1 MQIKNDNGERLSNDI
16 SETKSSDRVK
26 SRSRLEQIVMI
37 VLIVIFI
44 LVNLQYILI
53 VRRNYNHRFDAGA
66 QVSGSFE
73 LTFSFKAQRQKA
85 GTFTASAGQVTY
97 RFSQKEGETPTE
109 YLLKYK
115 RVGDSGDCIPLRTIT
130 VTTNG
135 EYIGYFELASSDYC
149 QRYSLYCERLDDGN
163 GASTIE
169 IDWGVNFDC

>member
-1 MQIKNDNGERLSNDI
+1 MQIKNDNGEHLSNDI
-16 SETKSSDRVK
+16 GETKSSDCVK

-44 LVNLQYILI
+44 LVNVQYILI

-66 QVSGSFE
+66 QASGSFE
-73 LTFSFKAQRQKA
+73 LTLSSGVTKSD
-85 GTFTASAGQVTY
+85 TFTVFAGQVTY

-130 VTTNG
+130 VTANG
-135 EYIGYFELASSDYC
+135 EYIGYFELASSNYC

-169 IDWGVNFDC
+169 IDWGVNFNR